1 MMPLA
6 RLSITQFKVDIA
18 PGARIGTLSKA
29 YKAADITGKWNAT
42 SWAQGMAKKA
52 AKAKMTDMDR
62 FKMMV
67 ARKTVSITTTPPT
80 LPPLARHI
88 SEVLE
93 SFGKSFWTGRSQR
106 PASVRSCHVPI
117 GLSASCSMLSVA
129 LVHTMVVDVGPLFSR
144 FSSAPPRSTRLSR
157 RWSRSRK
164 WGSNGYHYCG
174 EKYKKQ
180 KSSSPQSLL

>member
-1 MMPLA
+1 MHGSYAIDVILVCVDIFRGSSRMHLDALCLGAARLLTRVAFLQMMPLA

-67 ARKTVSITTTPPT
+67 ARKTVSITTPPT
-80 LPPLARHI
+80 LPPLDRHI
-88 SEVLE
+88 SE
-93 SFGKSFWTGRSQR
+93 K
-106 PASVRSCHVPI
+106 
-117 GLSASCSMLSVA
+117 
-129 LVHTMVVDVGPLFSR
+129 
-144 FSSAPPRSTRLSR
+144 
-157 RWSRSRK
+157 
-164 WGSNGYHYCG
+164 
-174 EKYKKQ
+174 
-180 KSSSPQSLL
+180 